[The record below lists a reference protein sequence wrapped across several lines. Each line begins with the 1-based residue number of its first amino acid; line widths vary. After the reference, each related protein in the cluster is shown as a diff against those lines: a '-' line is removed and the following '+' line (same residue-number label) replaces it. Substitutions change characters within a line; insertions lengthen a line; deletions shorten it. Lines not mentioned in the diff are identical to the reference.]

1 MANENKTNNG
11 KRHWYSNVAD
21 LYRVTKRSYPWVSW
35 VMVAAL
41 LIPVIISIVLNLVL
55 SVPTITFVLN
65 IIFALG
71 IGLLICTITLTQL
84 GNRAMYAQLEGVK
97 GGVYAVMKSIK
108 RGWIIE
114 EQPVAFNRRQDMV
127 WRMVGRAGIVLIS
140 EGPAS
145 RVGELLHEETRK
157 CQRVANS
164 VPIHT
169 IQCGSDKGQVRI
181 GKLMSHLR
189 KLKKK
194 INKEEVPV
202 VANRLQSL
210 SAKGAPIPKGIDPNK
225 VRVNR
230 RQLRGK

>member
-1 MANENKTNNG
+1 MANENQTNNG
-11 KRHWYSNVAD
+11 KRRWYSNLAD
-21 LYRVTKRSYPWVSW
+21 LYRVTKRSYRWVSW
-35 VMVAAL
+35 VMLVVLVVPL
-41 LIPVIISIVLNLVL
+41 LISIAINLAL
-55 SVPTITFVLN
+55 STPTITFVLN
-65 IIFALG
+65 IIFAIG
-71 IGLLICTITLTQL
+71 IGLLLDTLLLTQL
-84 GNRAMYAQLEGVK
+84 GNKAMYAQLEGVK
-97 GGVYAVMKSIK
+97 GGVYAVIKSIK

-145 RVGELLHEETRK
+145 RVGELLHDESRK

-169 IQCGSDKGQVRI
+169 IQCGTNKGQVRI
-181 GKLMSHLR
+181 GKLMSQLR

-194 INKEEVPV
+194 ISKEEVPV

-210 SAKGAPIPKGIDPNK
+210 SAKSAPIPKGVDPSK
-225 VRVNR
+225 IRVNR

>member
-1 MANENKTNNG
+1 MI
-11 KRHWYSNVAD
+11 
-21 LYRVTKRSYPWVSW
+21 L
-35 VMVAAL
+35 
-41 LIPVIISIVLNLVL
+41 
-55 SVPTITFVLN
+55 
-65 IIFALG
+65 
-71 IGLLICTITLTQL
+71 LTQL

-114 EQPVAFNRRQDMV
+114 EQPVAYNRRQDMV
-127 WRMVGRAGIVLIS
+127 WRLVGRAGIVLIS

-145 RVGELLHEETRK
+145 RVGELLRDESRK
-157 CQRVANS
+157 CQRVANQ

-169 IQCGSDKGQVRI
+169 IQCGSEAGQVKI

-189 KLKKK
+189 KLKKQ

-210 SAKGAPIPKGIDPNK
+210 SAKGTPIPKGIDPNK